1 MIRVFAEV
9 RAGCNKQ
16 PISKDKQAC
25 SAFPFEQ
32 LAAHLSAP
40 HIDLLHFY
48 VFNQRPHSVL
58 VVNLATDPLSQTIS
72 ACSHGLRRRVVRF
85 LARFWFL

>member
-9 RAGCNKQ
+9 RAGCNK

-48 VFNQRPHSVL
+48 VFNQRPHSFL